1 MAGLPNFQ
9 GVSAIPDLLRAF
21 GLEVG
26 DALWGAFTTALG
38 DPANLSD
45 LSGLSQEDV
54 DAVLRDLRVRKP
66 GEEAPV
72 AITPVQ
78 KSRLRNIVAGAR
90 TVIGSASGQSSGQP
104 SAAAG
109 AQAQSLGPGRRV
121 KLSSI
126 VDPSAEADVV
136 LLSGDVVRDMFDRYK
151 AAHGSLPREDAE
163 PTSEQLS
170 ALQQLAQAKASP
182 YVDFAL
188 FGPHGRR
195 LLRKLTFTDHVF
207 LPETGSWRRVELP
220 GPPDLDAWLR
230 SWHVFETAVLLLR
243 QVRTERLRAY
253 AEHIR
258 GFVLQFGPQCWP
270 IVYQADV
277 RFRSEHFDR
286 MWRQAESLYYSLSPE
301 AQRSAAFSPALPWDS
316 IFGQALA
323 ERDFWDREVREKC
336 LLFLTRVK
344 SQAALLSDN
353 TVADLSPA
361 ASGPFPMVAPG
372 PGSSSKKRKNAPQG
386 KGSRPA
392 APAQQ
397 KVPRKNSAP
406 ARGGGGREI
415 CRKFNAGVCQEPCPQ
430 GRLHSC
436 AVCGGPHPETS
447 CKKPAKPGKG
457 SGSKGGKQ

>member
-136 LLSGDVVRDMFDRYK
+136 LLSGDVVRDMFDRYR
-151 AAHGSLPREDAE
+151 ADHGSLPREDAE

-170 ALQQLAQAKASP
+170 ALQQLAQAKAAP
-182 YVDFAL
+182 YVDFVVRRPFGLL
-188 FGPHGRR
+188 FPRR
-195 LLRKLTFTDHVF
+195 
-207 LPETGSWRRVELP
+207 TGS
-220 GPPDLDAWLR
+220 
-230 SWHVFETAVLLLR
+230 F
-243 QVRTERLRAY
+243 
-253 AEHIR
+253 
-258 GFVLQFGPQCWP
+258 
-270 IVYQADV
+270 
-277 RFRSEHFDR
+277 RF
-286 MWRQAESLYYSLSPE
+286 
-301 AQRSAAFSPALPWDS
+301 
-316 IFGQALA
+316 
-323 ERDFWDREVREKC
+323 
-336 LLFLTRVK
+336 
-344 SQAALLSDN
+344 
-353 TVADLSPA
+353 
-361 ASGPFPMVAPG
+361 
-372 PGSSSKKRKNAPQG
+372 
-386 KGSRPA
+386 
-392 APAQQ
+392 
-397 KVPRKNSAP
+397 
-406 ARGGGGREI
+406 
-415 CRKFNAGVCQEPCPQ
+415 
-430 GRLHSC
+430 
-436 AVCGGPHPETS
+436 
-447 CKKPAKPGKG
+447 
-457 SGSKGGKQ
+457 